1 MKFDGV
7 DIDAIH
13 HKMTVKQQKEHYD
26 KFARFGCILCYYLG
40 YGEGCSAE
48 LHHIRTGN
56 IPRKQAPVIPLC
68 PEHHRG
74 NTGVHGFGS
83 RKFER
88 TYNITQQELL
98 FLIQKK
104 ISTNP

>member
-40 YGEGCSAE
+40 YGEGCPAE

-56 IPRKQAPVIPLC
+56 IPRKQAPVILSVQSIIEEI
-68 PEHHRG
+68 PEYMDLDAKVSL
-74 NTGVHGFGS
+74 NFTELM
-83 RKFER
+83 K
-88 TYNITQQELL
+88 ITC
-98 FLIQKK
+98 
-104 ISTNP
+104 